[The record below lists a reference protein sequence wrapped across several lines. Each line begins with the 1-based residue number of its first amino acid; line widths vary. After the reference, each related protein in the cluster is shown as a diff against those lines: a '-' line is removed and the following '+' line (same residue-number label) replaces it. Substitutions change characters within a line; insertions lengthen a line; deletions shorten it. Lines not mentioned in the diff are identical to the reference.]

1 VDEETAC
8 DDDAWGYMAEDDDFA
23 SMSTMMVRGMMMSLK
38 STMLTLRATMRRWAT
53 LQKMTTASTLPS
65 TMSAM
70 RFNEL

>member
-1 VDEETAC
+1 
-8 DDDAWGYMAEDDDFA
+8 MAEDDDFA